1 MEDAII
7 FSSPILLLIFLI
19 SFLLHAFAERTDK
32 ARYFFFVL
40 FGGGFRVRRNLF
52 FFKRSGISGNLY
64 FCASLFF
71 DDGFRSSIIRR

>member
-32 ARYFFFVL
+32 ARYFFL
-40 FGGGFRVRRNLF
+40 FCL
-52 FFKRSGISGNLY
+52 
-64 FCASLFF
+64 
-71 DDGFRSSIIRR
+71 